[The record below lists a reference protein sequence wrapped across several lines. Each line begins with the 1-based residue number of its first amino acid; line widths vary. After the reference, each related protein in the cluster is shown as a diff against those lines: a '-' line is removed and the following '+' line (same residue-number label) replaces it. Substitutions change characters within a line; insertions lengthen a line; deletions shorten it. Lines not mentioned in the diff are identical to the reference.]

1 MPTGNRNN
9 ATLTVALLA
18 TLKVILQL
26 YHVSIITD
34 EQLNDI
40 VNGTAALATV
50 IGVYMTHLKRQK
62 Q

>member
-1 MPTGNRNN
+1 MPSGNRNSV
-9 ATLTVALLA
+9 TLTLALLA
-18 TLKVILQL
+18 TLKLILQL

-40 VNGTAALATV
+40 VNGIAALATV
-50 IGVYMTHLKRQK
+50 IGVYMTHIKRQK